1 MKIGVFAYNFKH
13 WKTQVGLFNLC
24 MSGNKPDVIF
34 ASDPVDLNFYRSK
47 IRVSPKD
54 QFLWHPREIANYF
67 GIDYRVVVHNSE
79 ETSDLVKSYNL
90 DVGVILGAR
99 ILKPVAFRSF
109 KLGVINMHPGV
120 LPENRGLDNL
130 KWAIL
135 KNLPQGVTSH
145 LIDEKIDR
153 GLLLIRKEIT
163 VYKDDTLV
171 DLHVRIQNL
180 EQSMMIESL
189 DFLKNREE
197 ELPSLEK
204 GSYHKSV
211 PEEMEKTLMEKFK
224 EYKNMRGV

>member
-34 ASDPVDLNFYRSK
+34 AADPVDLNFYRSK

>member
-34 ASDPVDLNFYRSK
+34 AADPVDLSFYRSK

-67 GIDYRVVVHNSE
+67 GIDYRVVAHNSE
-79 ETSDLVKSYNL
+79 ETSDLVKSYSL

-153 GLLLIRKEIT
+153 GLLLMRKEIT

>member
-180 EQSMMIESL
+180 EQSMMIDSL

-211 PEEMEKTLMEKFK
+211 PEEMEKTLMEKFE

>member
-180 EQSMMIESL
+180 EQSMMIDSL